1 MPPNI
6 YFRDLPASEPHDSQR
21 QYRVLL
27 LLLGFYLLFA
37 EKLFGGVSDLSLQ
50 VGASPSQ
57 VVAGNTVTFTFIILN
72 QGPDVATGVRLT
84 NPLPPTTIFT
94 EAVVT
99 NGSYAVSSNVFEYR
113 LDSLPVSVPVTLQM
127 VLTPIN
133 PLLISNRTS
142 VTAEQTDPVTWNNLD
157 QYSAAQ
163 VVAMA
168 PGATLVHQRQNHTAT
183 LLQDGRILIAGGD
196 IWWSVSQ
203 ITDTAEIYDPVA
215 EKFSLAGN
223 MNATRLFHTAT
234 LLPDGTLL
242 VVGGAPDYYA
252 DPIKSVDLFDPAR
265 NIFLPTNQLAFARCK
280 HSATLLPDGRLLI
293 AGGAPGVTAVE
304 LYDYKTGTLA
314 TGGNLLIPRSGQ
326 VAALLP
332 SGKVLFVGGGTSGPP
347 AEIFDPGTGTSF
359 PAGGSPTNLV
369 SASGLSLVDGRV
381 FLLDSQRSQIY
392 DPQLDEFKESGTPI
406 GRRFYP
412 SLTLLNDGRVLI
424 SGGGSSLGYLQS
436 TEVYDP
442 VIGTFFP
449 GSAMTSP
456 RVYHTATRLQDGRV
470 LIAAGWNAYALNTS
484 EIYAVLLDM
493 DQDGMEDSWELKYG
507 FSPSDRSD
515 AIQDADGDGLTN
527 LQEYL
532 AGTNPRDPN
541 SVFRIETFQI
551 SSNTCRIRFT
561 SVLGKH
567 YRLERSTEFPARN
580 WFTVSNNIVGT
591 GTILEVM
598 DPLDTGSSGQWY
610 RVGVL
615 H

>member
-1 MPPNI
+1 MPTSNYSQTSSAVHPK
-6 YFRDLPASEPHDSQR
+6 RWALPLSILIFSGN
-21 QYRVLL
+21 VLA
-27 LLLGFYLLFA
+27 GT
-37 EKLFGGVSDLSLQ
+37 SDLLLQ
-50 VGASPSQ
+50 VGASPPQ
-57 VVAGNTVTFTFIILN
+57 VVVGNTVTFTFSILN
-72 QGPDVATGVRLT
+72 QGPDVATGVHLS

-94 EAVVT
+94 GALVT
-99 NGSYAVSSNVFEYR
+99 NGNYVVSNNVFEYS
-113 LDSLPVSVPVTLQM
+113 LESLPVSAPVIVQM
-127 VLTPIN
+127 LLTPIN

-142 VTAEQTDPVTWNNLD
+142 VTAEQPDPITWNNLD

-183 LLQDGRILIAGGD
+183 LMQDGRVLIAGGD
-196 IWWSVSQ
+196 TWRAVPQ
-203 ITDTAEIYDPVA
+203 ISETAEVYDPVA
-215 EKFSLAGN
+215 EKFSEVGN
-223 MNATRLFHTAT
+223 MNAIRIFHSVTS
-234 LLPDGTLL
+234 LPDGTVL

-252 DPIKSVDLFDPAR
+252 DPMKSVDLFDPAK
-265 NIFLPTNQLAFARCK
+265 NVFVPTNGLVTARCK
-280 HSATLLPDGRLLI
+280 HSATLLPDGRVLV
-293 AGGAPGVTAVE
+293 AGGAFGVTAVE
-304 LYDYKTGTLA
+304 FYDYKTGTFS
-314 TGGNLLIPRSGQ
+314 TGGTLLVPRSGQ

-347 AEIFDPGTGTSF
+347 AEVFDPATGTSH

-369 SASGLSLVDGRV
+369 SATGISLIDGRV
-381 FLLDSQRSQIY
+381 LLVDSQRSQIY
-392 DPQLDEFKESGTPI
+392 DPQLDEFQESGTPLS
-406 GRRFYP
+406 RRFNP
-412 SLTLLNDGRVLI
+412 CLTLLNDGRVLI
-424 SGGGSSLGYLQS
+424 SGGGSPLGYLQS

-442 VIGTFFP
+442 VTGRLFP

-470 LIAAGWNAYALNTS
+470 LIAAGWNGYALNTS

-541 SVFRIETFQI
+541 SIFRIETFQI
-551 SSNTCRIRFT
+551 SSNTCRIRFN

-567 YRLERSTEFPARN
+567 YRLERSTEFPGRN
-580 WFTVSNNIVGT
+580 WLTVSNSIVAS
-591 GTILEVM
+591 GTIMELL
-598 DPLDTGSSGQWY
+598 DPVDTRSSGQWY
-610 RVGVL
+610 RVGVM